1 MYGTV
6 ECRTC
11 TAHIDV
17 QDWNE
22 GWGGEKTGTLD
33 LSELVRETQCLPV
46 TGSSGGPDSWSQK
59 AVREVLVW
67 ETAGQRWRERLVVG
81 VGIAMEFGS
90 YLVRPRR
97 A

>member
-1 MYGTV
+1 MQGW
-6 ECRTC
+6 
-11 TAHIDV
+11 I
-17 QDWNE
+17 E

-33 LSELVRETQCLPV
+33 LPALVRETQCLPV
-46 TGSSGGPDSWSQK
+46 TGSSGRPDRSQK

-90 YLVRPRR
+90 YLVRLRR